1 VLKTLLSTLSR
12 LILLTAVFAACA
24 AATVSASTFGVN
36 AHVPQDAVADDVVEA
51 GIGWVRVDFRWS
63 AVEQELDVYDWRRYD
78 ALLDR
83 LEARDLRIYAGLA
96 STPPWATSGSE
107 FSGVPDDP
115 DQWQEF
121 CYLAAS
127 RYRGRIDA
135 WGLWNEPNLDRFWEG
150 TRPEYIEK
158 ILRPGAAAIRAADPG
173 ALIAAPDLAHLSSG
187 NWDDW
192 LEQVIRDAGEVID
205 VVTHHIYP
213 SYGKAWE
220 VTYDLHQKPTMPFG
234 SPSVRRILKDTG
246 WWSRPFWLTE
256 TGIESAK
263 HGHGDQAEFYEN
275 LLADWFGPHPEAR
288 WVDRIFFYHMTDGPD
303 PTPSSF
309 GVLHGRPGLARKPAF
324 YAYRDFITDAVV
336 DDAEIVAHSTPAFV
350 APGETVEIPVTFR
363 NTGSTTWGEA
373 DGVHLEVTADSQAW
387 RSENAWFPTGLDVP
401 PNETVDLLIRL
412 TAPPEAGT
420 ATFSARMTAG
430 DGHRFGELLR
440 ATIAATDI
448 APPEVLL
455 HPRGGVVPEGRTASL
470 SVQAASDTELRY
482 RWRRNS
488 VELSDNESVEG
499 SDSPRLTVFGLDRHL
514 EGDYDCV
521 ITNEAGSVVT
531 RTAHL
536 AVGIAAP
543 RRPAD
548 RSIPV
553 ISTSNK
559 QRASERAETF

>member
-1 VLKTLLSTLSR
+1 VLKTLLSTLCR
-12 LILLTAVFAACA
+12 IGFLTAVIAACA

-36 AHVPQDAVADDVVEA
+36 AHVPQEAVADEVVEA
-51 GIGWVRVDFRWS
+51 GIGWVRIDFQWS
-63 AVEQELDVYDWRRYD
+63 AVELERDVYDWKRYD

-83 LEARDLRIYAGLA
+83 LEARGLRVYAGLA
-96 STPPWATSGSE
+96 STPAWATSGSE
-107 FSGVPDDP
+107 LSGVPDDP

-150 TRPEYIEK
+150 SRSEYIDK

-173 ALIAAPDLAHLSSG
+173 ALIAAPDLAHLSSA

-192 LEQVIRDAGEVID
+192 LERVIWDAGDVID

-220 VTYDLHQKPTMPFG
+220 VTYDLDKKPTIPFG
-234 SPSVRRILKDTG
+234 SRSVRRILKDTG
-246 WWSRPFWLTE
+246 WWGRPFWLTE

-263 HGHGDQAEFYEN
+263 HGQADQAKFYEN
-275 LLADWFGPHPEAR
+275 LLEDWFGPNPEAR

-303 PTPSSF
+303 PTPSTF
-309 GVLHGRPGLARKPAF
+309 GILNGRPDLVRKAAF

-336 DDAEIVAHSTPAFV
+336 DDAEIFAHSTPIFLAQ
-350 APGETVEIPVTFR
+350 GETIELPITFR
-363 NTGSTTWGEA
+363 NTGSTTWRQA
-373 DGVHLEVTADSQAW
+373 DGVHLEVTVDSQAW
-387 RSENAWFPTGLDVP
+387 ETGHAWFLTGLEVL

-412 TAPPEAGT
+412 TAPSEADT
-420 ATFSARMTAG
+420 ATLSARMTAG

-440 ATIAATDI
+440 TTIAATDN
-448 APPEVLL
+448 APPEVLA
-455 HPRGGVVPEGRTASL
+455 HPRGGVVPEGRTATL

-488 VELSDNESVEG
+488 VELSDNEQIEG
-499 SDSPRLTVFGLDRHL
+499 SDSPRLTMLGLDRHL

-531 RTAHL
+531 RAAHL

-548 RSIPV
+548 RAMPV
-553 ISTSNK
+553 VATSK
-559 QRASERAETF
+559 VRMIGR